1 MKKLLFF
8 LSFIILTDLF
18 SFIYLKQ
25 LMDKRTAFSFE
36 SHTKPLIYQKRD
48 IVLKD
53 VDDFVFEDYF
63 SVLSAGSITIS
74 YKTDGDQI
82 KVFMDE
88 EEYEFPYE
96 IIPPEVITVEKIVY
110 KEKEVIKET
119 VTEGNRNEN
128 GTVSYETEA
137 DYFYLKNQSLS
148 FEKGTDISV
157 IIREITDSV
166 DTNQDVSVDY
176 SQLNPN
182 QTGTDQVFFITK
194 SQKYD
199 IFVNIF

>member
-25 LMDKRTAFSFE
+25 LMEKRTAFSFE

-74 YKTDGDQI
+74 YKTD
-82 KVFMDE
+82 
-88 EEYEFPYE
+88 
-96 IIPPEVITVEKIVY
+96 
-110 KEKEVIKET
+110 
-119 VTEGNRNEN
+119 GNRNEN

-182 QTGTDQVFFITK
+182 QTGTYQVFFMTK

-199 IFVNIF
+199 FFVNIF